1 MNINAVLDG
10 NPVKIVDINRVGS
23 SAYVA
28 FINAGGQLVSNV
40 YHTSAFDVANISL
53 STSAINIPDD
63 YSVSAVSPLSSTTGL
78 NPTISLQGL
87 TGDASNWIISANVN
101 IFGST
106 SASNLYTSGSVS
118 SSSFLIRTPSTG
130 IEFGDSN
137 TKIATGSGNLYFNN
151 NNKTG
156 LRIDSNGDV
165 IAHVSLA
172 TPILNVTSNLSVTS
186 TGIGFYGA
194 SPVAKQVVTNTV
206 IPNPVLATENF
217 MTTMQQLLNAL
228 KTYGLV

>member
-23 SAYVA
+23 SAYVT
-28 FINAGGQLVSNV
+28 FINAGSQLVSNV

-63 YSVSAVSPLSSTTGL
+63 YSVSAVGPIASTPGLS
-78 NPTISLQGL
+78 PTISLLGA

-106 SASNLYTSGSVS
+106 SASNLYTSGQISTDSILIRSGTNGISFDNANNKISTVSGSLVFTNNSIAGLVISSTGAVS
-118 SSSFLIRTPSTG
+118 SLI
-130 IEFGDSN
+130 
-137 TKIATGSGNLYFNN
+137 
-151 NNKTG
+151 
-156 LRIDSNGDV
+156 
-165 IAHVSLA
+165 SLT
-172 TPILNVTSNLSVTS
+172 TPILTVASNLSVTS